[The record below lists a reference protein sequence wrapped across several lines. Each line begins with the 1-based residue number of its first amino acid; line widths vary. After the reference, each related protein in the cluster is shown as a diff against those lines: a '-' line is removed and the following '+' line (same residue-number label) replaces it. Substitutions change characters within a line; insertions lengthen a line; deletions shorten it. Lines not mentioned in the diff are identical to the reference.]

1 MAIKICAGEDVGVG
15 NLFKTLFPTS
25 LPNPS
30 DSDKNAIERASLN
43 EQHQAIHPEEEYSD
57 PEIPTP
63 KIKKEESAVENVTK
77 IDLTR
82 KKGDSLQ
89 KNFNGNATIGYFK
102 PIQKYVW
109 PE

>member
-15 NLFKTLFPTS
+15 NVFKTLFQTS
-25 LPNPS
+25 LPNPL
-30 DSDKNAIERASLN
+30 DSDKNAIERAPLN
-43 EQHQAIHPEEEYSD
+43 GQHQALQPEEEYSD

-63 KIKKEESAVENVTK
+63 KMEKDESIVEHVTEK
-77 IDLTR
+77 DLTK

-89 KNFNGNATIGYFK
+89 KNFNRNATIGYFK
-102 PIQKYVW
+102 PIQKYIW